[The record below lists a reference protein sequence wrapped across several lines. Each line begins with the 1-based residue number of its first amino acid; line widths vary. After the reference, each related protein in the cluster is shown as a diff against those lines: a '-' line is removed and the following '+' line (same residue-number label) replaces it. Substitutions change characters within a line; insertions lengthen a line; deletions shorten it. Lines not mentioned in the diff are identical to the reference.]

1 MKELVC
7 ACTGHRLQNLPFR
20 FNEMDERC
28 INLKERLYVCVENII
43 KKGVTRFVSGMA
55 IGVDLFFAEIVIEL
69 RDEKYPDIK
78 LEAAIP
84 CETQAIRWSEDLRDR
99 YYKILAQCDVETMLQ
114 KEYTRDCMQKRNR
127 YLVDSCDYL
136 IAVWDGTASG
146 TGSTVRYAQENN
158 KSIIIINPN
167 ELSSGVD

>member
-28 INLKERLYVCVENII
+28 ISLKVRLYECVENII

-84 CETQAIRWSEDLRDR
+84 CETQAIRWSEDLRER

-127 YLVDSCDYL
+127 CDYL

-167 ELSSGVD
+167 ELSSGAD

>member
-28 INLKERLYVCVENII
+28 IDLKERLYECVENII

-69 RDEKYPDIK
+69 RDEKYPDIT
-78 LEAAIP
+78 LEAAIR
-84 CETQAIRWSEDLRDR
+84 CETQAIRWTEDLRER

-146 TGSTVRYAQENN
+146 TGSTVRYARENK

-167 ELSSGVD
+167 ELSSSVD

>member
-28 INLKERLYVCVENII
+28 ISLKERLYVCVENII

-69 RDEKYPDIK
+69 RDEKYPDIT

-84 CETQAIRWSEDLRDR
+84 CETQAIRDR

>member
-1 MKELVC
+1 
-7 ACTGHRLQNLPFR
+7 
-20 FNEMDERC
+20 
-28 INLKERLYVCVENII
+28 
-43 KKGVTRFVSGMA
+43 
-55 IGVDLFFAEIVIEL
+55 
-69 RDEKYPDIK
+69 
-78 LEAAIP
+78 
-84 CETQAIRWSEDLRDR
+84 
-99 YYKILAQCDVETMLQ
+99 MLQ

-136 IAVWDGTASG
+136 IAVWYGTASG